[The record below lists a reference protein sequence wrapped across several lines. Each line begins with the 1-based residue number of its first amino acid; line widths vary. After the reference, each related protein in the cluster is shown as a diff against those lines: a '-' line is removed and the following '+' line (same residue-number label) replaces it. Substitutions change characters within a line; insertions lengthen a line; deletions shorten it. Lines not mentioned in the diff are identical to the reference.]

1 MIVKHEGLEGQAVK
15 EADFRTFLKRGGRSP
30 SAIKRVIAHLKEYQG
45 YLEAHGAALD
55 DAGDEEL
62 RSYVDWV
69 ERASKTS
76 AKTHLWALR
85 YYYQFVENDDL
96 EHLSNALRQE
106 RIQRKPFA
114 LKDFRGVQSEHV
126 EKLAAVGIRNIKQM
140 LKAGKTPA
148 DRKTLAEKSGV
159 PLESILELVRL
170 SDLARIPG
178 VKGVR
183 ARLYVDAG
191 VDSVEKMASWDPHE
205 LRTMVVEFVERTGFE
220 GIATLPAEAR
230 YTVDHARKLPIMVSY
245 EDD

>member
-1 MIVKHEGLEGQAVK
+1 MIVNYEGLEAQTMN
-15 EADFRTFLKRGGRSP
+15 EAEFRSFLKRGGRSP
-30 SAIKRVIAHLKEYQG
+30 SVIKRVIVHLKEYQG
-45 YLEAHGAALD
+45 YLESRNVTLD

-69 ERASKTS
+69 ERAPKSS

-126 EKLAAVGIRNIKQM
+126 KKLAAVGIRNIKQM
-140 LKAGKTPA
+140 LAAGKTPA
-148 DRKTLAEKSGV
+148 DRRALAEKSGV

-191 VDSVEKMASWDPHE
+191 VDSVEKMASWDPQE
-205 LRTMVVEFVERTGFE
+205 LRAMVVEFVERTGFE

-230 YTVDHARKLPIMVSY
+230 YTIDHASKLPIIVSY